1 MTDLTEL
8 EDRLRAEM
16 DAFAQRANPD
26 VVRPLRPPPARAARQ
41 ASRRKRR
48 WLAPAAAAAAVAA
61 VIAAVTV
68 AVRSGG
74 YRQPAETGP
83 LPAIPPYYLVLSA
96 LSSGHLSPAVLRG
109 TATGEILAS
118 TRAAPLT
125 NGSSTMVT
133 GSLDGRTFVVLDN
146 AAVPDKTSL
155 YRVRVAPD
163 GRSLRVDRLPI
174 STYPMEV
181 ESVALSPD
189 GSQLAISERSC
200 QGSRCQLVQIQ
211 VRSLATGATRNWR
224 THVYGSAWNLSWSAD
239 GRHIGFLWLYA
250 LKPPHGPVPRPE
262 YRQVDV
268 TGPGDDLLAGT
279 AVRMPLDSIRSLPP
293 PVVTPDGRAY
303 VTSSL
308 KLVRGRDHHVTVTAK
323 IIKVSARTGKLQRVL
338 YTESASGVLQAGGRT
353 GTSDYQYC
361 GVVAL
366 DRSGQHPLVQCFVLG
381 RFSFGVVAGGHLRR
395 LPYPNTSCIV
405 DCRGPT
411 WAAAAW

>member
-1 MTDLTEL
+1 MTDLTDL
-8 EDRLRAEM
+8 EGRLRTEM

-26 VVRPLRPPPARAARQ
+26 VVRPLRPPPGRAERQ
-41 ASRRKRR
+41 APRRKRR

-74 YRQPAETGP
+74 YRQPAETGLLP
-83 LPAIPPYYLVLSA
+83 VPAIPPYYLVLSA
-96 LSSGHLSPAVLRG
+96 FPSGHQWPAVLRS
-109 TATGEILAS
+109 TATGEVLAS
-118 TRAAPLT
+118 TRAMPLT

-181 ESVALSPD
+181 HSVALSPD
-189 GSQLAISERSC
+189 GSQLAIAERSC
-200 QGSRCQLVQIQ
+200 PGNRCQFAQIQ
-211 VRSLATGATRNWR
+211 VRSLATGAIRNWR
-224 THVYGSAWNLSWSAD
+224 TQADGGPWELSWSAD
-239 GRHIGFLWLYA
+239 GRHIGFLWLSTR
-250 LKPPHGPVPRPE
+250 KPPVPRPE

-268 TGPGDDLLAGT
+268 TGQGDDLLAGT
-279 AVRMPLDSIRSLPP
+279 AVRMPPDSVRALTS

-303 VTSSL
+303 VTANV
-308 KLVRGRDHHVTVTAK
+308 KLVRGRDHRGTVTAR
-323 IIKVSARTGKLQRVL
+323 IIKISARTGKLQRVL
-338 YTESASGVLQAGGRT
+338 YTKSASDVLQAGGRT
-353 GTSDYQYC
+353 GPIDYQDC
-361 GVVAL
+361 RVVGL
-366 DRSGQHPLVQCFVLG
+366 DRTGQHPLVQCSALG
-381 RFSFGVVAGGHLRR
+381 RISFGIVAGGHLRR
-395 LPYPNTSCIV
+395 LPYPNTSCIAE
-405 DCRGPT
+405 CRGPT